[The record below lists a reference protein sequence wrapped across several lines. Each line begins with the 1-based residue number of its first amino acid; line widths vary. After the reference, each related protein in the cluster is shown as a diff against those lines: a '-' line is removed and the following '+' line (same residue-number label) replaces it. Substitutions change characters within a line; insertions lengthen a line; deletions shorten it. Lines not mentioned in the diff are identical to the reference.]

1 MDTGIKI
8 KRAEREREREK
19 ESCSTQLHDKQVTQ
33 DLSGGSK

>member
-19 ESCSTQLHDKQVTQ
+19 ESWHGNEVK
-33 DLSGGSK
+33 GKRK